1 MLGNTREMV
10 KNDAE
15 ETINHAKEMFK
26 SIKKAFMCLI
36 FGHTDFDCYETPFCG
51 RCFANF
57 SFTQEMNE
65 AETDEEFYFA
75 MSLLKRSYKKE
86 AE

>member
-1 MLGNTREMV
+1 MLGNAFGMV

-15 ETINHAKEMFK
+15 ETINHAQEMMR
-26 SIKKAFMCLI
+26 SIKKAIMCLI
-36 FGHTDFDCYETPFCG
+36 FGHTDFDCFESPFCG

-57 SFTQEMNE
+57 PFTQEMNE

-75 MSLLKRSYKKE
+75 MLVFRRLYKKQ

>member
-1 MLGNTREMV
+1 MLGNTWEMV
-10 KNDAE
+10 QDDAK
-15 ETINHAKEMFK
+15 ETISHAKEMFK

-36 FGHTDFDCYETPFCG
+36 FGHADFECYESPFCG

-65 AETDEEFYFA
+65 AETDEEFYSA
-75 MSLLKRSYKKE
+75 MLVFKRLYKKQ